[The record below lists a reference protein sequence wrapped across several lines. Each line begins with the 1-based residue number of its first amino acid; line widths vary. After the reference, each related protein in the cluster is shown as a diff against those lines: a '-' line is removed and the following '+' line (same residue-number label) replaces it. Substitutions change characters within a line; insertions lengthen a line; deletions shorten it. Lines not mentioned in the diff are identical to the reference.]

1 MEKLLIIDGNSLI
14 NRAFYALPL
23 LNNQFGEYSNAVYG
37 FTNILTKAILE
48 YKPNYI
54 AVAFDYGKKT
64 FRNEIYQDYKANRK
78 GMPEELAMQMP
89 ILKNLLELMNIK
101 YFEKSGIEADDI
113 IGTIAAKSGVE
124 NIILSGDRDLF
135 QLINKNTTVY
145 FTKKGVSEIEA
156 VNEPELKNLMG
167 LKPYQIVEY
176 KALRGD
182 PSDNIPG
189 VLGIGEKTALSLL
202 TEYDNVENIYK
213 NLDNLTA
220 SVKTKLETGKEM
232 AQVSKQLATINTNAN
247 ISFELKSLSYDFPYN
262 NSVYEFFKKYEFN
275 SLMRRKD
282 IFSGIENQTE
292 SIDFERIEIKDE
304 KQLKDVIS
312 YIKEEQRIA
321 FDFSKDFVFATSANF
336 EYKFSSEI
344 TLFSDSI
351 SLETGLIALKPL
363 FEDENILKIC
373 FDLKK
378 HKHLLDKFNINIA
391 GDCFDLSIAKYVLNL
406 NAKINESSPTQY
418 FYEYKT
424 LNEQM
429 EKYDVKKLFDKIE
442 MPLVD
447 VLYNMENYGLL
458 IDQNSLEETKLVLS
472 NEIENLTNQIYSL
485 AGEEFKLNSP
495 KALSEILF
503 DKLNLP
509 TNNNK
514 KRSTNVEVLT
524 EIEEEHEIIP
534 LILKYRKLQKLLSSY
549 VEPFSEIASANDGYI
564 NTTFNQTQTSTGRLA
579 SSDPNLQN
587 LPIRDEEGKH
597 LRKLFI
603 SRFKNGQMVSADYN
617 QIELRLMAHFSQ
629 DENLIDAY
637 KKGADIH
644 AATASLIFDKPMSE
658 ISANERRMAKAVN
671 FGIIYGISDYGL
683 SQNLHTSVVKAK
695 SYIDRYFYTF
705 PGVKNYIEKAV
716 EDARKNGFATTLFGR
731 KRTIPELNSTNKA
744 TQKFGERV
752 AMNMPLQGT
761 ASDIIKIAMVNVFN
775 EIKKQNLQSKLVLQ
789 IHDELVVDCKEDEV
803 DKIKIIL
810 KNCMTNVISLSIPL
824 PVAIESGKTLMECK

>member
-37 FTNILTKAILE
+37 FVNILTKAILE

-113 IGTIAAKSGVE
+113 IGTIASKSGVE

-167 LKPYQIVEY
+167 LNPYQIVEY

-202 TEYDNVENIYK
+202 EEFDNVENIYK
-213 NLDNLTA
+213 NLDKLTA

-232 AQVSKQLATINTNAN
+232 ALVSKQLATINTNADIN
-247 ISFELKSLSYDFPYN
+247 FELKNLSYDFPYS
-262 NSVYEFFKKYEFN
+262 NSVFDFFKKYEFN

-282 IFSGIENQTE
+282 IFSNIENQTE
-292 SIDFERIEIKDE
+292 AIEFEKIEIKDE

-351 SLETGLIALKPL
+351 SLETGLKALKPI
-363 FEDENILKIC
+363 FEDKNILKIC

-391 GDCFDLSIAKYVLNL
+391 GDCFDLSIARYVLNL
-406 NAKINESSPTQY
+406 NAKINETSPTQY

-458 IDQNSLEETKLVLS
+458 IDQNSLNETKIILTNEIQNLS
-472 NEIENLTNQIYSL
+472 NEIYSL

-683 SQNLHTSVVKAK
+683 SQNLHTSVIKAK

-705 PGVKNYIEKAV
+705 PGVKNYIKKAV

-775 EIKKQNLQSKLVLQ
+775 EIKKQNLESKLVLQ
-789 IHDELVVDCKEDEV
+789 IHDELIVDCKEDEV
-803 DKIKIIL
+803 DKIKTIL
-810 KNCMTNVISLSIPL
+810 KDCMTNVISLSIPL